1 MRVVHPVPPD
11 LLYVSCT
18 EIKNKK
24 KKFVISFSNNESSQR
39 ELVFQMHNLSEAL
52 RASKNL
58 LLFI

>member
-18 EIKNKK
+18 EIKNNRV
-24 KKFVISFSNNESSQR
+24 VISFSNNESSQR